1 MSVKECILATR
12 PWSFTAALVPIAVT
26 TAVLGKQYFL
36 TLEFIRALIIGVGV
50 QAGANLSNT
59 YFDYVNDVD
68 TKSSTGSSLIHSHSL
83 THSLNYSFTPSL
95 TFIHTH

>member
-26 TAVLGKQYFL
+26 TAVLGKHYFYTYDFVRSL
-36 TLEFIRALIIGVGV
+36 TIGVAV

-68 TKSSTGSSLIHSHSL
+68 TKNSTGYL
-83 THSLNYSFTPSL
+83 
-95 TFIHTH
+95 FIYCSN

>member
-1 MSVKECILATR
+1 MGVKECFKECFLATR
-12 PWSFTAALVPIAVT
+12 PWSFTAALIPIVVT

-36 TLEFIRALIIGVGV
+36 THEFIRSLTIGVAV

-68 TKSSTGSSLIHSHSL
+68 TKNSTGHLLTSSLA
-83 THSLNYSFTPSL
+83 
-95 TFIHTH
+95 